1 MSADLVRDAGCAALG
16 EALAARHE
24 EILRECQRHYLDAI
38 GPVHPGDP
46 IWRVTSLAT
55 VSIVRRLRDAKGP
68 GRADRARITN
78 AAPVTASRPELFTND
93 SLGPIDQ
100 MGSGSNVTQAAR
112 WSETLARSPGMR
124 TGLTAPRVTP
134 LVTLT
139 FWWSDVTT
147 RVLTEEAD
155 RLGVDRDRLRAATAM
170 VASSAR
176 TNLVDM
182 ATHWDAAI
190 ASLHRRLTALV
201 PRDPVT
207 GLATRSALLD
217 QLGRALARL
226 SRQPAG
232 LALIVVGVD
241 DFSGLHDRYGL
252 DSRNAVLSELGSRLS
267 AGARPGDLVTRVGED
282 EFAVLFENL
291 IGPSEAERRADVLR
305 ASAAAPFSAA
315 GTRVRITVSVG
326 VATVRRPGKHA
337 EEVVAHAILA
347 MNRAKRAGGNQVA
360 VIEIDRGRPVVVA
373 DRSIVA
379 AGQPGDHR
387 ARPG

>member
-1 MSADLVRDAGCAALG
+1 
-16 EALAARHE
+16 
-24 EILRECQRHYLDAI
+24 
-38 GPVHPGDP
+38 
-46 IWRVTSLAT
+46 
-55 VSIVRRLRDAKGP
+55 
-68 GRADRARITN
+68 
-78 AAPVTASRPELFTND
+78 
-93 SLGPIDQ
+93 
-100 MGSGSNVTQAAR
+100 
-112 WSETLARSPGMR
+112 MR

-147 RVLTEEAD
+147 RVLNEEAD
-155 RLGVDRDRLRAATAM
+155 RL
-170 VASSAR
+170 
-176 TNLVDM
+176 
-182 ATHWDAAI
+182 
-190 ASLHRRLTALV
+190 
-201 PRDPVT
+201 
-207 GLATRSALLD
+207 
-217 QLGRALARL
+217 
-226 SRQPAG
+226 
-232 LALIVVGVD
+232 GVD

-337 EEVVAHAILA
+337 EEVVAHAILS